1 MGLRA
6 PALPGEVKQGRSDAE
21 TVVRRGLRAALPAL
35 EACYE
40 SELRRNGRLRGRIL
54 VAIAVRSS
62 GDIASSR
69 IAESTLQNPEILG
82 CITGRLKRLRL
93 PPPGEDVEITLPLS
107 LVPRN
112 PE

>member
-1 MGLRA
+1 VQD
-6 PALPGEVKQGRSDAE
+6 PEV
-21 TVVRRGLRAALPAL
+21 
-35 EACYE
+35 
-40 SELRRNGRLRGRIL
+40 
-54 VAIAVRSS
+54 
-62 GDIASSR
+62 
-69 IAESTLQNPEILG
+69 LG